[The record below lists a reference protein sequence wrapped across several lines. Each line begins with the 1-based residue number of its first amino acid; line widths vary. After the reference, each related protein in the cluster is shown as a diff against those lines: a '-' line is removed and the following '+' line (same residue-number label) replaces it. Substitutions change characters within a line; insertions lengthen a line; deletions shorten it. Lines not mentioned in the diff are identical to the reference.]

1 MKTKHLILLE
11 AGAIVAGLVAW
22 IAYNTRG
29 IMPEIAGKILL
40 AALILAG
47 LAALWIASTLIR
59 RIYANVHDMLMRRQD
74 RREREYDL
82 RAREIELQERQ
93 VQVQG
98 VKQSLAI
105 EFEQHEIHKRA
116 TLAEIHM
123 KLSRLYAD
131 PNGNYPV
138 IVPGRIDL
146 LPSQMAGNIL
156 ALPPGQMRGSRTVRE
171 EGPLLLNEG
180 AAAQLPGPCTLS
192 QSLTT
197 FQPSLERI
205 LLGFLAGGEPVF
217 SDAEGLCHVAVAG
230 ATGGGKSVIER
241 LLLAQLC
248 KAGARI
254 LLLNPHYTRWDR
266 RAKDPAGR
274 PSPEDWTPY
283 ERYLLAD
290 PMECRRYD
298 VIAHY
303 LKQVAESHLIRR
315 LEKYARSLPLGK
327 PLFLV
332 LDEIPAIIA
341 HVKEAPDHLAAILRE
356 GRKVGIFVISASQD
370 FLVKTIAPQGGGAVR
385 DCYRTA
391 IYVGGDPT
399 TARTLLDIKG
409 TVDDGGLGKGVVM
422 LRGGQAKNAQFAR
435 VPYVDNQALYD
446 LLGPSTFV
454 EGELVEE
461 DEDEMDVPTSDVY
474 RTSWTPQE
482 SRSENRNQGVRD
494 VQTGSLERDSD
505 GEIET
510 PANVRAFPKMA
521 SNRLPEQSDAS
532 SEERPREYRFTEAE
546 IPAFLAAWRASGN
559 VDKACQAL
567 HKSAPRYRQH
577 AKEILAAYNAR
588 QA

>member
-1 MKTKHLILLE
+1 MKKGEKFLAYLALVGLLIVLTILIIIRE
-11 AGAIVAGLVAW
+11 QIIAVGPWLFGLFLACVGLVLAW
-22 IAYNTRG
+22 LIHKLYVSARK
-29 IMPEIAGKILL
+29 EHLSLQKELL
-40 AALILAG
+40 AVEEQKYLVA
-47 LAALWIASTLIR
+47 
-59 RIYANVHDMLMRRQD
+59 
-74 RREREYDL
+74 
-82 RAREIELQERQ
+82 
-93 VQVQG
+93 G
-98 VKQSLAI
+98 VKQNLKI
-105 EFEQHEIHKRA
+105 EFEQHELNKQAMLADIHV
-116 TLAEIHM
+116 
-123 KLSRLYAD
+123 KLSRLQAD

-138 IVPGRIDL
+138 LIPGRIDL
-146 LPSQMAGNIL
+146 LPSQMAGNVLSIP
-156 ALPPGQMRGSRTVRE
+156 AGQAPRVRVQE
-171 EGPLLLNEG
+171 EKNQQLLLNSG
-180 AAAQLPGPCTLS
+180 AQLPGPCTLS

-197 FQPSLERI
+197 FQPTLQRI

-274 PSPEDWTPY
+274 PNPEDWTPFTP
-283 ERYLLAD
+283 YLLAD
-290 PMECRRYD
+290 PMECRHYD

-303 LKQVAESHLIRR
+303 LKEVADKHLPRR
-315 LEKYARSLPLGK
+315 LEKYAHSLPLGK

-341 HVKEAPDHLAAILRE
+341 HVKDAPDYLAFILRE

-409 TVDDGGLGKGVVM
+409 SVDDGGLGKGVVM
-422 LRGGQAKNAQFAR
+422 LRGGQAKNAQLAR

-454 EGELVEE
+454 ESELVDEDDENE
-461 DEDEMDVPTSDVY
+461 DEIGVQRKAVYGAPGTPRYVEAEAETGDDRDVPFNTLDGD
-474 RTSWTPQE
+474 
-482 SRSENRNQGVRD
+482 SEAARNAP
-494 VQTGSLERDSD
+494 S
-505 GEIET
+505 
-510 PANVRAFPKMA
+510 NVRAFPVSPMQVPA
-521 SNRLPEQSDAS
+521 DESDAT
-532 SEERPREYRFTEAE
+532 SEERPKEYRLTEIE
-546 IPAFLAAWRASGN
+546 IGQFLAAYRVSGSI
-559 VDKACQAL
+559 DKALAAIG
-567 HKSAPRYRQH
+567 KGTRYRQH
-577 AKEILAAYNAR
+577 AREILAAHNAR